1 MSNRSNVLQDRSPLP
16 KGRVSALLS
25 AGWARAIS
33 TMGKGAFADALEVSD
48 NTIGNALAQRTT
60 PELHT
65 VLNSLTV
72 DPTALDE
79 LLASYGFRL
88 CPLHNEAAND
98 LATAAGVIGAMGGL
112 VEALSDGKRDHNE
125 TLAIAQLL
133 RPHMPAVHAI
143 IHEADALRGVA

>member
-1 MSNRSNVLQDRSPLP
+1 MSNRSKVLQDRTALP

-25 AGWARAIS
+25 AGWARAIAAS
-33 TMGKGAFADALEVSD
+33 GKGAFADALEVSE

-79 LLASYGFRL
+79 LLAGYGVRL
-88 CPLHNEAAND
+88 CPLHAVAAND
-98 LATAAGVIGAMGGL
+98 LATAAGVISAMGSL
-112 VEALSDGKRDHNE
+112 VEAMADGHRDHNE
-125 TLAIAQLL
+125 TLAVAQLL
-133 RPHMPAVHAI
+133 RPHMSAVNAI
-143 IHEADALRGVA
+143 IHEADALRGAA

>member
-1 MSNRSNVLQDRSPLP
+1 MTQRTKVLVDRQVLP
-16 KGRVSALLS
+16 KGRVAALLS
-25 AGWARAIS
+25 AGWARSIAKY
-33 TMGKGAFADALEVSD
+33 GKGTFADKLEVSE

-65 VLNSLTV
+65 ALNSLTI

-79 LLASYGFRL
+79 LFAGYGLRL
-88 CPLHNEAAND
+88 CPIHSEAAND

-112 VEALSDGKRDHNE
+112 VEALADGHRDHNE

-133 RPHMPAVHAI
+133 RPHMPAVNAI
-143 IHEADALRGVA
+143 IHEADQIRGAA